1 MTDMTPIT
9 YAAGAYT
16 AAQAE
21 RPRPEEN
28 RQSRRFRLATRGQ
41 HLPRR
46 QPTRDLFPM
55 HELSRQPL
63 ARLREIE
70 AMPGHI
76 PRPEDR
82 PAHPLRWDEECLRY
96 TSQTKRNFF
105 FGVIR
110 GLGMVGFFCSIAV
123 FILSVIVL
131 FFASL
136 SGFQISVSDYFSW
149 AIRTYPLIG
158 ALCLMFWGGANLIY
172 RLFPNFAAGWQPG
185 PLWEL
190 NRRTGQV
197 TVFATPVRHGNA
209 WQAAHVLPF
218 HEFDCYLQST
228 PSHQGLPQ
236 FNLILAHY
244 SREAHVCRH
253 RSYKSVNHQNRLS
266 PRPASPF
273 LVGDETYKRSRH
285 AEPRGLPHDKATATS
300 RRPPRG
306 HSSPDWLFRTY
317 RTTPSSP
324 RGGANWAAS
333 QATSEQT
340 GSLQADH

>member
-16 AAQAE
+16 ATQAE
-21 RPRPEEN
+21 QPRPEEN

-55 HELSRQPL
+55 HELGRQPL

-70 AMPGHI
+70 AMPGHT

-82 PAHPLRWDEECLRY
+82 PSHPLRWDEECLRY

-110 GLGMVGFFCSIAV
+110 GLGMVGFFCTILVGIATTLLIY
-123 FILSVIVL
+123 FGSFSSQNYYEFRDYLPTIVKL
-131 FFASL
+131 FSYTL
-136 SGFQISVSDYFSW
+136 
-149 AIRTYPLIG
+149 L
-158 ALCLMFWGGANLIY
+158 LCSAMWGGATLIY

-197 TVFATPVRHGNA
+197 TVFATPVRRGNA
-209 WQAAHVLPF
+209 WQVAHTLPF
-218 HEFDCYLQST
+218 HEFDCYLQNT

-236 FNLILAHY
+236 FNLVLAHY
-244 SREAHVCRH
+244 SREAHV
-253 RSYKSVNHQNRLS
+253 
-266 PRPASPF
+266 A
-273 LVGDETYKRSRH
+273 LVGMFGASSRMEQQAAWDMLQRYMDTSQPLPDLPVFEMYRDLDPTTLAHDQRSGRDPRYWRDMDDATFRRKMDEHQQALSDAY
-285 AEPRGLPHDKATATS
+285 RGLI
-300 RRPPRG
+300 
-306 HSSPDWLFRTY
+306 
-317 RTTPSSP
+317 
-324 RGGANWAAS
+324 
-333 QATSEQT
+333 
-340 GSLQADH
+340 

>member
-1 MTDMTPIT
+1 MTDMSPIT

-21 RPRPEEN
+21 QPRPEEN

-41 HLPRR
+41 RLPRR

-55 HELSRQPL
+55 RELSRQPL

-70 AMPGHI
+70 AMPGHT

-82 PAHPLRWDEECLRY
+82 PSHPLRWDEECLRY

-110 GLGMVGFFCSIAV
+110 GLGMVGFF
-123 FILSVIVL
+123 L
-131 FFASL
+131 FFVTGVLIQAGLFIASW
-136 SGFQISVSDYFSW
+136 SDD
-149 AIRTYPLIG
+149 RIG
-158 ALCLMFWGGANLIY
+158 ADHFIMMGQVIGIGCVVSLMAWGGANLIY

-197 TVFATPVRHGNA
+197 TVFATPVKRGNA
-209 WQAAHVLPF
+209 WQVAHTLPF

-236 FNLILAHY
+236 FNLVLAHY
-244 SREAHVCRH
+244 SREAHV
-253 RSYKSVNHQNRLS
+253 
-266 PRPASPF
+266 A
-273 LVGDETYKRSRH
+273 LVGMFGTSNRMEQQAAWDMLQRYMDTSQPLPDTPQWEMFRSLDPTTLAHDRRSGRAPRYWRDMDDTTFRRKMDEHQQALSDAY
-285 AEPRGLPHDKATATS
+285 RGLS
-300 RRPPRG
+300 
-306 HSSPDWLFRTY
+306 
-317 RTTPSSP
+317 
-324 RGGANWAAS
+324 
-333 QATSEQT
+333 
-340 GSLQADH
+340 

>member
-1 MTDMTPIT
+1 MADMTPIT

-21 RPRPEEN
+21 QPRPEEN
-28 RQSRRFRLATRGQ
+28 RQSRRFRLTTRGQ
-41 HLPRR
+41 RLPRR

-55 HELSRQPL
+55 RELQGMTP
-63 ARLREIE
+63 ARMREIE
-70 AMPGHI
+70 AMPGDHT

-82 PAHPLRWDEECLRY
+82 PSHPLRWDEECLRY

-123 FILSVIVL
+123 FILSAIVI

-136 SGFQISVSDYFSW
+136 SGLQISVSGYFSW
-149 AIRTYPLIG
+149 AIRTYPLIC
-158 ALCLMFWGGANLIY
+158 ALCLMLWGGGNLIY

-197 TVFATPVRHGNA
+197 TVFATPVKRGNA
-209 WQAAHVLPF
+209 WQVAHTLPF

-236 FNLILAHY
+236 FNLVLAHY
-244 SREAHVCRH
+244 SREAHV
-253 RSYKSVNHQNRLS
+253 
-266 PRPASPF
+266 A
-273 LVGDETYKRSRH
+273 LVGMFGTSNRMEQQAAWDMLQRYMDTSQPLPDTPQWEMFRSLDPTTLAHDRRSGRAPRYWRDMDDATFRRKMDEHQQALSDAY
-285 AEPRGLPHDKATATS
+285 RGLV
-300 RRPPRG
+300 
-306 HSSPDWLFRTY
+306 
-317 RTTPSSP
+317 
-324 RGGANWAAS
+324 
-333 QATSEQT
+333 
-340 GSLQADH
+340 

>member
-16 AAQAE
+16 ATQAE
-21 RPRPEEN
+21 QPRPEEN

-46 QPTRDLFPM
+46 QPTRDLCPM
-55 HELSRQPL
+55 HELGRQPL

-70 AMPGHI
+70 AMPGHT

-82 PAHPLRWDEECLRY
+82 PSHPLRWDEECRRY

-110 GLGMVGFFCSIAV
+110 GLGMVGFFLFLFVA
-123 FILSVIVL
+123 IVGNIII
-131 FFASL
+131 FFAASPQNDLVFEEYFFWSLHLFAYVL
-136 SGFQISVSDYFSW
+136 SG
-149 AIRTYPLIG
+149 
-158 ALCLMFWGGANLIY
+158 CLVMWGGANLIY

-244 SREAHVCRH
+244 SREAHV
-253 RSYKSVNHQNRLS
+253 
-266 PRPASPF
+266 A
-273 LVGDETYKRSRH
+273 LVGMFGASSRIEQQAAWDMLQRYMDTSQPLPDTPQWEMFRSLDPTTLTHDRRSGRDPRYWRDMDDATFRRKMDEHQQVLSTAY
-285 AEPRGLPHDKATATS
+285 RGLI
-300 RRPPRG
+300 
-306 HSSPDWLFRTY
+306 
-317 RTTPSSP
+317 
-324 RGGANWAAS
+324 
-333 QATSEQT
+333 
-340 GSLQADH
+340 

>member
-1 MTDMTPIT
+1 MADMTPIT

-28 RQSRRFRLATRGQ
+28 RQSRRFRLVTRGQ
-41 HLPRR
+41 RLPRR
-46 QPTRDLFPM
+46 QPTRDLA
-55 HELSRQPL
+55 PL
-63 ARLREIE
+63 ARGLQMIPPEQLRDIE
-70 AMPGHI
+70 CQPDHT
-76 PRPEDR
+76 PRPHDR
-82 PAHPLRWDEECLRY
+82 AQHPLRMDEECLRY

-110 GLGMVGFFCSIAV
+110 GLGMVGMMFFVPLALLGTAAMAISSANNATSNSFLSHFIGYSGWSIPLFV
-123 FILSVIVL
+123 MLITSV
-131 FFASL
+131 
-136 SGFQISVSDYFSW
+136 
-149 AIRTYPLIG
+149 
-158 ALCLMFWGGANLIY
+158 MWGGANLIY

-244 SREAHVCRH
+244 SREAHV
-253 RSYKSVNHQNRLS
+253 
-266 PRPASPF
+266 A
-273 LVGDETYKRSRH
+273 LVGMFGASSRIEQQAAWDMLQRYMDTSQPLPDLPVFEMYRELDPTTLAHDRRSGRDPRYWRDMDDATFRCKMDEHQQVLSTAY
-285 AEPRGLPHDKATATS
+285 RGLI
-300 RRPPRG
+300 
-306 HSSPDWLFRTY
+306 
-317 RTTPSSP
+317 
-324 RGGANWAAS
+324 
-333 QATSEQT
+333 
-340 GSLQADH
+340 